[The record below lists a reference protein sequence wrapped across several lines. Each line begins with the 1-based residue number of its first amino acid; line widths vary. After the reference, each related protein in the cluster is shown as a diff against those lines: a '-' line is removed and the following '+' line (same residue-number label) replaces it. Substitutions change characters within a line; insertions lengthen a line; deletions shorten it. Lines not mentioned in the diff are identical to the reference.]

1 MTSDEMM
8 EKRLHIVV
16 SGRVQGV
23 WYRASTRSQAQ
34 SLGLV
39 GKVWN
44 RSDGRVEIV
53 VEGVEGTLQ
62 QLLAWCADGPSGAQV
77 DNLENNWSPATGEF
91 DEFKIT

>member
-1 MTSDEMM
+1 MM
-8 EKRLHIVV
+8 EKRLQVVV

-34 SLGLV
+34 SLGLL

-53 VEGVEGTLQ
+53 AEGLDEALR
-62 QLLAWCADGPSGAQV
+62 QLLAWCAKGPSGARV
-77 DNLENNWSPATGEF
+77 DTLESRWSSATGEF
-91 DEFKIT
+91 DGFNIT

>member
-1 MTSDEMM
+1 M

-16 SGRVQGV
+16 GGRVQGV

-44 RSDGRVEIV
+44 RSDGRVEIIA
-53 VEGVEGTLQ
+53 EGSEGGVR
-62 QLLAWCADGPSGAQV
+62 QLLTWCADGPQGARV
-77 DNLENNWSPATGEF
+77 DDLESSWSPATGEF

>member
-1 MTSDEMM
+1 MM

-39 GKVWN
+39 GEVWN

-53 VEGVEGTLQ
+53 AEGLEDVLQ
-62 QLLAWCADGPSGAQV
+62 QFLTWCADGPRGARV
-77 DNLENNWSPATGEF
+77 DDLENSWSPATGEF
-91 DEFKIT
+91 EEFKIA

>member
-1 MTSDEMM
+1 M
-8 EKRLHIVV
+8 EKRLQVVV

-39 GKVWN
+39 GEVWN

-53 VEGVEGTLQ
+53 AEGLEGALR
-62 QLLAWCADGPSGAQV
+62 QLLVWCAEGPPGARV
-77 DNLENNWSPATGEF
+77 DDLESRWSSATGEF
-91 DEFKIT
+91 DEFKIA